1 MAQKYTDDEIL
12 EALLSAGSAR
22 QAAKRLGCSLSC
34 VRDRMAKPRFKE
46 RYDRAKADALAD
58 TVCNLQ
64 ARMSTAVDVL
74 AVMMVNPEIAATV
87 RVSAADSIL
96 RHGLRYVEQFEII
109 RRIERLEAST
119 KNEEVDV

>member
-1 MAQKYTDDEIL
+1 MAQKYSDDVIL
-12 EALLSAGSAR
+12 EALLAAGSAR

-64 ARMSTAVDVL
+64 TRLTTAVDVL
-74 AVMMVNPEIAATV
+74 AKVMTDSETAATV

-109 RRIERLEAST
+109 RRIERLEATQKAKGDS
-119 KNEEVDV
+119 

>member
-1 MAQKYTDDEIL
+1 MAQKYSDEQIL
-12 EALLSAGSAR
+12 EALLAAGSAR

-46 RYDRAKADALAD
+46 QYDRAKADALAD

-64 ARMSTAVDVL
+64 TRMSTAVDVL

-119 KNEEVDV
+119 KNEEVNV

>member
-12 EALLSAGSAR
+12 EALLAAGSAR

-64 ARMSTAVDVL
+64 TRMSTAVDVL

-87 RVSAADSIL
+87 RVSAADSVL
-96 RHGLRYVEQFEII
+96 RHGLRY
-109 RRIERLEAST
+109 IEMFDVLKRLEALEQ
-119 KNEEVDV
+119 KQEENK

>member
-64 ARMSTAVDVL
+64 TRMSTAVDVL

-96 RHGLRYVEQFEII
+96 RHGLRYVEQYEIVK
-109 RRIERLEAST
+109 RLEALEAAQKAKGDS
-119 KNEEVDV
+119 

>member
-12 EALLSAGSAR
+12 EALLAAGSAR
-22 QAAKRLGCSLSC
+22 QAAKRMGCSLSC

-64 ARMSTAVDVL
+64 TRMSTAVDVL

-87 RVSAADSIL
+87 RVSAADSVL
-96 RHGLRYVEQFEII
+96 RHGLRY
-109 RRIERLEAST
+109 IEMFDVLKRLEALEQ
-119 KNEEVDV
+119 KQEENK

>member
-1 MAQKYTDDEIL
+1 MAQKYSDDVIL
-12 EALLSAGSAR
+12 EALLTAGSAR

-96 RHGLRYVEQFEII
+96 RHGLRYVEQYEIVK
-109 RRIERLEAST
+109 RLEALEAAQKAKGDS
-119 KNEEVDV
+119 